1 MTAFMLS
8 VLLLSTIVVAFV
20 SGITLGYYVI
30 VGILNLFDPA
40 RLQKS
45 RSGAPKLVPSSSGD

>member
-8 VLLLSTIVVAFV
+8 ILLLFTIVVAFV

-30 VGILNLFDPA
+30 FGILHLFDPS
-40 RLQKS
+40 RLQ
-45 RSGAPKLVPSSSGD
+45 RNRTGAPRLVPSSSGD